1 MISTADS
8 DMYIGLHNPDF
19 SADEQY
25 RRYSPVGPG
34 RVGRGQME
42 ARYNRQRWV
51 GWAVQPRGPLSVE
64 PAQGSDYRPY
74 AGPDLFS
81 NGHQKAWMRV
91 IVEYPPFL
99 TQGYDLIFFQ
109 TARKGF
115 IWHFTCC
122 GKISG
127 V

>member
-1 MISTADS
+1 MISTEGL
-8 DMYIGLHNPDF
+8 DMYIGLHILDF
-19 SADEQY
+19 STGGQY
-25 RRYSPVGPG
+25 RLYNPVGPG
-34 RVGRGQME
+34 RVVPGQMG

-51 GWAVQPRGPLSVE
+51 AWVVQRRGRLSVE
-64 PAQGSDYRPY
+64 LAPESDCTPY

-91 IVEYPPFL
+91 IVESPPFL

-109 TARKGF
+109 RR
-115 IWHFTCC
+115 